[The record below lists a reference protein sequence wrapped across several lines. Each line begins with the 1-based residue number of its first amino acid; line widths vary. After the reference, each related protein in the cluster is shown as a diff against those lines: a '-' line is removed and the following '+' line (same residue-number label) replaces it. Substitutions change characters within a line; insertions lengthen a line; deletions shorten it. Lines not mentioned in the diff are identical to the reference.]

1 MKTYRTHLLI
11 CGGTG
16 CQASGSEAVKEA
28 LEKEII
34 KRGLD
39 SEVRVIETGCNGF
52 CAMGPVMVVQPEGI
66 FYQKLQK
73 EDVPELVEE
82 HLLKGRPV
90 KRLFY
95 VEPASAETINKLED
109 IPFFSKQKLI
119 VLKNK
124 SLVDPEIIDEYIS
137 QDGYLGVAKALTEM
151 TPEEIINEMKISG
164 LRGRGGAGFP
174 TGLKW
179 EFGNKSPGDIKY
191 VLCNADEGDPG
202 AFMDRSVL
210 EADPHAVLEGMI
222 IGAKAIG
229 AHQGYIYCRAEYPLA
244 IRRLDIAISQ
254 AREYNLLGKDILGSG
269 FDFDLEVYQGAGAFV
284 CGEETALM
292 HSIEGK
298 RGMPRPRPPFP
309 AQQGL
314 WKKPSVLN
322 NVETLANVAQIIL
335 KGGEWYAGIGTE
347 GSKGTKVFALTGTVN
362 NIGLVEV
369 PMGTSLKS
377 IIYEIGG
384 GIPGNKKFKA
394 VQLGGPSGGCVPGH
408 LLDTL
413 TDYEAIA
420 KVGAIMGSGG
430 MIVMDEDT
438 CMVDMAR
445 FFIEFCKEES
455 CGKCTPC
462 REGTSRML
470 EILEKITQGKGE
482 PRDLVDLRELS
493 EFIKDTALCGLGQ
506 TAPNPVLSTLQYF
519 LHEYED
525 HILEKKCEAGVCA
538 DLFKAKCVN
547 ACPIGQDVPGYLSL
561 VGEGR
566 YEEAFSLIYQTNP
579 MPGICGRVCTHP
591 CMDVCL
597 RGQTDEALSIPKIK
611 RFASDMAIKRGFT
624 IHVDKA
630 QPKNQKVAI
639 VGGGPGGL
647 AAAYHLALMG
657 YEPTLF
663 EELPELGG
671 MLRYGIP
678 SYRLPRDILDQ
689 EIEFILKVGVKTKT
703 NCRVG
708 HDVTLDDLQ
717 KDYDALFIAVG
728 AHRNLSIGI
737 PGEDLPNVIGGARFL
752 RDMESGTAPKVGKR
766 VAVIGG
772 GNVAIDV
779 ARTCRR
785 MGAAVTVL
793 YRRERKDMPAYE
805 EEIEDALVEGI
816 DLKLLLAPKSICQ
829 ANNRLLFELDECE
842 LKEFDRSGRRRPV
855 PIEGRTVSEE
865 YDTIF
870 SAIGQ
875 APELSFAPSLRI
887 ERGTISAD
895 RLSLATNLPGVFA
908 GGDAVTGPA
917 RIVDALAHGKRT
929 AKEIDKY
936 LSDKRGEK
944 AYEER
949 LEKIS
954 ITMKIP
960 EETIK
965 QPMAEM
971 PKLSPEERIKNF
983 MEVELGFDEETAKN
997 ECSRC
1002 LRCDV
1007 MEE

>member
-1 MKTYRTHLLI
+1 MKTYRTHLLL
-11 CGGTG
+11 CGGTA
-16 CQASGSEAVKEA
+16 CHASGSGAVIEA
-28 LEKEII
+28 LKKEVT
-34 KRGLD
+34 KKGLD
-39 SEVRVIETGCNGF
+39 TEVRVIETGCNGF
-52 CAMGPVMVVQPEGI
+52 CAQGPVMVVQPDGI
-66 FYQKLQK
+66 FYQRLKV
-73 EDVPELVEE
+73 EDVPEIVEE

-95 VEPASAETINKLED
+95 VEPASAETIPGIGE
-109 IPFFSKQKLI
+109 IPFFSRQLPR
-119 VLKNK
+119 VLRNRGV
-124 SLVDPEIIDEYIS
+124 LDPEVIDEYIS
-137 QDGYLGVAKALTEM
+137 RDGYLGAGKALLEM
-151 TPEEIINEMKISG
+151 TSKDIVEEMKKSG

-179 EFGNKSPGDIKY
+179 EFAGRSDSDIKY

-222 IGAKAIG
+222 IAAKAIG
-229 AHQGYIYCRAEYPLA
+229 ASQGYIYCRAEYPLA
-244 IRRLDIAISQ
+244 LHRLDIAIRQ
-254 AREYNLLGKDILGSG
+254 AREYGLLGKDILGSG

-335 KGGEWYAGIGTE
+335 NGAEWYAGVGTA
-347 GSKGTKVFALTGTVN
+347 GSKGTKVFALSGAVN

-369 PMGTSLKS
+369 PMGTSLKD

-384 GIPGNKKFKA
+384 GIPDNKKFKA

-408 LLDTL
+408 LLDTP

-430 MIVMDEDT
+430 MIVMDETT

-445 FFIEFCKEES
+445 FFMEFCQEES

-462 REGTSRML
+462 REGTRRML
-470 EILEKITQGKGE
+470 EILERITQGKGE
-482 PRDLVDLRELS
+482 LKDLDELVELS
-493 EFIKDTALCGLGQ
+493 QFIKDSALCGLGQ
-506 TAPNPVLSTLQYF
+506 TAPNPILSTLRYF
-519 LHEYED
+519 RHAYED
-525 HILEKKCEAGVCA
+525 HILQKHCSAGVCA
-538 DLFKAKCVN
+538 DLVKAKCIN
-547 ACPIGQDVPGYLSL
+547 TCPLGQDVPGYLSL

-566 YEEAFSLIYQTNP
+566 YEDAISLIYQTNP
-579 MPGICGRVCTHP
+579 LPGVCGRVCPHP
-591 CMDVCL
+591 CMDMCL
-597 RGQTDEALSIPKIK
+597 RRDTDEALAIRQIK
-611 RFASDMAIKRGFT
+611 RFAADMAREKGITVNVR
-624 IHVDKA
+624 KA
-630 QPKNQKVAI
+630 APKSQKVAI

-647 AAAYHLALMG
+647 AAAYYLALMG
-657 YEPTLF
+657 YEPTIL
-663 EELPELGG
+663 EDLPKLGG

-678 SYRLPRDILDQ
+678 AYRLPRDILDQ
-689 EIEFILKVGVKTKT
+689 EIDFILKTGVEAKTGT
-703 NCRVG
+703 RVG
-708 HDVTLDDLQ
+708 KDIGFGELR
-717 KDYDALFIAVG
+717 KDYDAIFVGVG
-728 AHRNLSIGI
+728 AHRNLSLRI
-737 PGEDLPNVIGGARFL
+737 PGEDLPGVKGGAEFL
-752 RDMESGTAPKVGKR
+752 REVELGPAPGVGER

-785 MGAAVTVL
+785 MGSEVTIL

-816 DLKLLLAPKSICQ
+816 DLRFLVAPRSITQKDGKLL
-829 ANNRLLFELDECE
+829 FDLDECD
-842 LKEFDRSGRRRPV
+842 LGEFDLSGRRRPV
-855 PIEGRTVSEE
+855 PKEGSTISEE

-875 APELSFAPSLRI
+875 SPDLSFVSSLSTERDRI
-887 ERGTISAD
+887 TVD
-895 RLSLATNLPGVFA
+895 RLSLATNIPGVFA

-917 RIVDALAHGKRT
+917 RVVDALAGGKK
-929 AKEIDKY
+929 AAMSIDKY
-936 LSDKRGEK
+936 LANKRGD
-944 AYEER
+944 APSSVH
-949 LEKIS
+949 LEDLNV
-954 ITMKIP
+954 TMILP
-960 EETIK
+960 
-965 QPMAEM
+965 AEIIQQARAIM
-971 PKLSPEERIKNF
+971 PKLAPEERAKNF
-983 MEVELGFDEETAKN
+983 AEVELGFDEETARK

-1007 MEE
+1007 KLE

>member
-16 CQASGSEAVKEA
+16 CKASGSEAVKEA

-244 IRRLDIAISQ
+244 IRRLDIAITQ

-269 FDFDLEVYQGAGAFV
+269 FEFDLEIYQGAGAFV

-322 NVETLANVAQIIL
+322 NVETLANGAQIIL

-347 GSKGTKVFALTGTVN
+347 GSKGTKVFALTGAVN

-413 TDYEAIA
+413 TDYEAVA

-470 EILEKITQGKGE
+470 EILEKITQGRGE
-482 PRDLVDLRELS
+482 PRDLVDLKELS

-611 RFASDMAIKRGFT
+611 RFASDMAIKRGFI

-737 PGEDLPNVIGGARFL
+737 PGEDLPNVLGGARFL
-752 RDMESGTAPKVGKR
+752 RDMDSGTAPEVGKR

-785 MGAAVTVL
+785 MGADVTVL

-829 ANNRLLFELDECE
+829 KNNRLLFELDECE

-917 RIVDALAHGKRT
+917 RIVDALAHGKRA

-944 AYEER
+944 AHEER

-954 ITMKIP
+954 ITMKVP